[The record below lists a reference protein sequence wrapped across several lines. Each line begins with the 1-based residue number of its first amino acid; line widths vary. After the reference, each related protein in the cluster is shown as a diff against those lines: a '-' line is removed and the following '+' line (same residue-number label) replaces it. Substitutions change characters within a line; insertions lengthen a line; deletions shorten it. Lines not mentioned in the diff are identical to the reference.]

1 MAGNKLLRNGRD
13 RKSVGGLSQIQTDM
27 QKSAAFKS
35 LSASSIRVLL
45 HALFLN
51 YCAATRTTGRPV
63 FKFTNKPAKEQLDM
77 NQQTFTRSKKEL
89 DDKGFWEWVK
99 RGGLKGCNGIASEF
113 ALTGD
118 WKEWKPPLKK

>member
-1 MAGNKLLRNGRD
+1 MEERTPWRLLN
-13 RKSVGGLSQIQTDM
+13 VI
-27 QKSAAFKS
+27 F
-35 LSASSIRVLL
+35 
-45 HALFLN
+45 FN
-51 YCAATRTTGRPV
+51 YFAATQDARRPV
-63 FKFTNKPAKEQLDM
+63 FKFTNSTARKRLGM

-118 WKEWKPPLKK
+118 WKEWKPPVKK